1 MKIDQGKLATA
12 SREHLL
18 EVIVKLCQENAQLKA
33 RIEELERK
41 KGRSATPYSKAKRKD
56 NPK

>member
-1 MKIDQGKLATA
+1 MKIDLEKLATA

-18 EVIVKLCQENAQLKA
+18 EVIVKLCQEIAQLKA